1 MKTYLKPTNKQYYI
15 YYFID
20 MIIIYIGPNNNIYN
34 RGTPSQNKPK
44 PKSPAQAAG
53 QQSRMRGKTRE
64 RKKKKKKKKKRRIGD
79 SDSEQRQGER
89 RGRESESLRDL
100 PVRRTEGGGA
110 LSSSTRNPKVSTHLY
125 P

>member
-1 MKTYLKPTNKQYYI
+1 
-15 YYFID
+15 

-44 PKSPAQAAG
+44 PKSPVQTTEQPKKMRAKSPAQAAG
-53 QQSRMRGKTRE
+53 HQSRMRGKTRE
-64 RKKKKKKKKKRRIGD
+64 REKKKKKRRIGD

-100 PVRRTEGGGA
+100 PARRTEGGGA